1 MTATGASAAA
11 RDGAVAFGDPARVD
25 AAQRAVRADP
35 SIQFDFPWFEVKR
48 NPPPRWLT
56 ELFEW
61 FDNAI
66 EWVGGGWRVLMWV
79 AIILVVVALVFA
91 LFPPAREWLAA
102 RMARR
107 KGVAATAPAWAPEAA
122 VARALLVEADRL
134 AGEGSYDAAVRL
146 LLHRSIEDIEKWR
159 GDPLRP
165 SLTSRDI
172 AGIDRLPD
180 TARAVFGRIVA
191 DVERSLFAG
200 QPLDS
205 SDWQRARAD
214 YAGFALAR

>member
-11 RDGAVAFGDPARVD
+11 RDGAAAFGDPAQVD
-25 AAQRAVRADP
+25 AAQRAIRADP
-35 SIQFDFPWFEVKR
+35 TIQFDLPWLEIKR

-61 FDNAI
+61 FNNAI

-79 AIILVVVALVFA
+79 AIALVVIALVFA
-91 LFPPAREWLAA
+91 LFSPAREWLAT
-102 RMARR
+102 RLARR
-107 KGVAATAPAWAPEAA
+107 GDVSAAAPAWAPEAA

-134 AGEGSYDAAVRL
+134 AGEGNYDAAVRL

-172 AGIDRLPD
+172 ARIDRLPD
-180 TARAVFGRIVA
+180 AARAVFGRIVA

-200 QPLDS
+200 QPLVRT
-205 SDWQRARAD
+205 DWERARAD